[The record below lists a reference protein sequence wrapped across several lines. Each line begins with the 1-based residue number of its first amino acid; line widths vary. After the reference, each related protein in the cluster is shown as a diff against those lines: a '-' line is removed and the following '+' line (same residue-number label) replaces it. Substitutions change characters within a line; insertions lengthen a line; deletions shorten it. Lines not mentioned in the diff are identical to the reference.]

1 VVLVVEFGR
10 AHQRKFDEKGHE
22 LEPNFGLLGKV
33 NKGYLNSSY
42 KVEAK
47 GQHDIL
53 DYSEV
58 CQRIKCRIS
67 DLVKPGHARC
77 ISFWGAEETYDHVE
91 FDVGQSVRLKTK
103 GDSPFIDSIA
113 KLDTDQK
120 LRASNYSGG
129 ESAGKSW
136 TEKVMN
142 VKQSSDPPQTLVQDT
157 LEGVDEDEWDD

>member
-1 VVLVVEFGR
+1 MYMHAHTHIRACAHTHTHTHTHKYTQTHVHMRTYMHTCTCTHTHAR
-10 AHQRKFDEKGHE
+10 AHTHTTE
-22 LEPNFGLLGKV
+22 
-33 NKGYLNSSY
+33 
-42 KVEAK
+42 VEAK

-103 GDSPFIDSIA
+103 GDSPFI
-113 KLDTDQK
+113 
-120 LRASNYSGG
+120 GG
-129 ESAGKSW
+129 WALFCGC
-136 TEKVMN
+136 
-142 VKQSSDPPQTLVQDT
+142 
-157 LEGVDEDEWDD
+157 